1 MRTAISE
8 SGRAV
13 LESRI
18 QTWIALEEGQ
28 LDQVHSIAE
37 LLAIDEEEV
46 LDMLNTCANS
56 RAALDRFGIEVF
68 PEPVE
73 PEPEP
78 SCEKRAA
85 RGIELG
91 VDDAG
96 EWDEMP
102 KLDRFLFAGAA
113 LLAVLGLVGW
123 FCG

>member
-1 MRTAISE
+1 MH
-8 SGRAV
+8 
-13 LESRI
+13 L
-18 QTWIALEEGQ
+18 
-28 LDQVHSIAE
+28 IAE
-37 LLAIDEEEV
+37 LLAIDEDEV

-56 RAALDRFGIEVF
+56 RAALDRFGIEVY
-68 PEPVE
+68 PEPLE
-73 PEPEP
+73 PKA
-78 SCEKRAA
+78 SCEKPAA
-85 RGIELG
+85 RGLELG